1 MYLGYVGLTWAFASA
16 IGPVLGGVFTE
27 KVTWRLCFWIN
38 LPIGIVAILGLMIF
52 LHLESPK
59 VTVSEGLKRVDWLGK
74 LRILETVIRLL
85 VTYDCIE
92 GTILIVSG
100 TVLFLL
106 GLEFGGVM
114 YPWDSSLVLCFLIF
128 GLAFIGAFVY
138 VEWKVAKLP
147 IMPLR
152 LFNHRTNACSYLV
165 GFMHGMIFIA
175 GCYFI
180 PL

>member
-1 MYLGYVGLTWAFASA
+1 MA
-16 IGPVLGGVFTE
+16 
-27 KVTWRLCFWIN
+27 
-38 LPIGIVAILGLMIF
+38 
-52 LHLESPK
+52 
-59 VTVSEGLKRVDWLGK
+59 
-74 LRILETVIRLL
+74 
-85 VTYDCIE
+85 
-92 GTILIVSG
+92 G

-106 GLEFGGVM
+106 GLEFGGVS
-114 YPWDSSLVLCFLIF
+114 YPWDSSLVLSFLIS
-128 GLAFIGAFVY
+128 GLVFIGAFLY

-180 PL
+180 PLWVPPFLTFLELAYLLVK

>member
-1 MYLGYVGLTWAFASA
+1 MYLGFVGLTWAFASA

-38 LPIGIVAILGLMIF
+38 LPIGIVAILGLVIF

-74 LRILETVIRLL
+74 LLDALIKRLQL
-85 VTYDCIE
+85 TECVG

-106 GLEFGGVM
+106 GLEFGGVS

-128 GLAFIGAFVY
+128 GLALIGAFIY

-147 IMPLR
+147 IMPMR
-152 LFNHRTNACSYLV
+152 LFNHRTNACSYLL

>member
-1 MYLGYVGLTWAFASA
+1 M
-16 IGPVLGGVFTE
+16 
-27 KVTWRLCFWIN
+27 C
-38 LPIGIVAILGLMIF
+38 
-52 LHLESPK
+52 
-59 VTVSEGLKRVDWLGK
+59 
-74 LRILETVIRLL
+74 
-85 VTYDCIE
+85 
-92 GTILIVSG
+92 G

-106 GLEFGGVM
+106 GLEFGGVSH
-114 YPWDSSLVLCFLIF
+114 PWDSSLVLCFLIF
-128 GLAFIGAFVY
+128 GLALIGAFLY

-165 GFMHGMIFIA
+165 GFLHGMIFIA